1 MQTLIVGNW
10 VIYDSEYFELR
21 FTGVIHTVLE
31 SEIVIH
37 ADCGVFY
44 SVKYDDLKN
53 VHTIDK
59 SGFNNAE
66 ISAEDYRFDALLE
79 YVNQPN

>member
-1 MQTLIVGNW
+1 MQNFIVGNW

-31 SEIVIH
+31 SEIVIY
-37 ADCGVFY
+37 ADCDVFY
-44 SVKYDDLKN
+44 SVKCDDLKN
-53 VHTIDK
+53 AHTIDK
-59 SGFNNAE
+59 SGFNDTR